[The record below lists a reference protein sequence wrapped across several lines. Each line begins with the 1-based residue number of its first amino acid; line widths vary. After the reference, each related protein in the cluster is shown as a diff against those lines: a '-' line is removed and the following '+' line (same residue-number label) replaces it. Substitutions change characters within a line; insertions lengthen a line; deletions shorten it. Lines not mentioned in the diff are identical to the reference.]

1 MVASQSLYN
10 IAILLVLLSVFLY
23 YRRGNVVHLVPIT
36 ATDPSQLKVSK
47 GSRDLRWSSGLEWQN
62 P

>member
-1 MVASQSLYN
+1 MVASQSLHN
-10 IAILLVLLSVFLY
+10 IAILLVLLSIFLY

-47 GSRDLRWSSGLEWQN
+47 GSRDLSRSRGLERQK